1 MFTCA
6 LVGSHKPDAL
16 ASAAKL
22 AATAGE
28 GLMSDIDSATTDPV
42 PVDGLP
48 HNTVAL
54 MSF

>member
-22 AATAGE
+22 AAPGE
-28 GLMSDIDSATTDPV
+28 GLTSDIDSATTDPV

-48 HNTVAL
+48 QNTVAL